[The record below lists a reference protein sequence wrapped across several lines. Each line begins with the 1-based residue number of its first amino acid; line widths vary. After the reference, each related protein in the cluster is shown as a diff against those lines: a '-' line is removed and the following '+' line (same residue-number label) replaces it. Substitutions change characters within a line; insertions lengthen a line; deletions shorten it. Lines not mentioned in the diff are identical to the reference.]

1 MIKEQTECGYIM
13 LVLITTDDAKIIAE
27 TVAKYRYSGAARIDW
42 AMPNT
47 VAMRNLA
54 VSLGLGEHCCVS
66 DRYDL
71 DDYEVV
77 ISNTPAKP
85 AKKAAKKAT
94 PVAKVVEAKSD
105 DQD

>member
-13 LVLITTDDAKIIAE
+13 LVLITTDDAKIIAK
-27 TVAKYRYSGAARIDW
+27 TVAKYSGAARIDW

-47 VAMRNLA
+47 VATRNLA

>member
-27 TVAKYRYSGAARIDW
+27 TVAKYSDEAKIDW
-42 AMPNT
+42 AMPNS
-47 VAMRNLA
+47 VAVRTLA
-54 VSLGLGEHCCVS
+54 VSLGLKEFACVGLS
-66 DRYDL
+66 ADPADYDI
-71 DDYEVV
+71 V

-94 PVAKVVEAKSD
+94 PVAKVVEAESD
-105 DQD
+105 DRD

>member
-27 TVAKYRYSGAARIDW
+27 TVAKYGKAGAARIDW

-94 PVAKVVEAKSD
+94 PVAKVVEAESD
-105 DQD
+105 DRD

>member
-27 TVAKYRYSGAARIDW
+27 TVAKYSDEAKIDW
-42 AMPNT
+42 AMPNS
-47 VAMRNLA
+47 VAVRTLA